1 MEERCLTGRNKP
13 RRRFRG
19 SFSVFDF
26 LPFPPVFFDPP
37 PTQFFPFRGEADDS
51 GAESE
56 SEGDNSGPDVAT
68 DASGNSRV
76 FVLADDSGAEGETDG
91 CVSVLGDDSGG
102 DGEIDSFNN
111 TFFLLFDNDSDAMG
125 DG

>member
-1 MEERCLTGRNKP
+1 M
-13 RRRFRG
+13 
-19 SFSVFDF
+19 
-26 LPFPPVFFDPP
+26 
-37 PTQFFPFRGEADDS
+37 
-51 GAESE
+51 
-56 SEGDNSGPDVAT
+56 AT

-91 CVSVLGDDSGG
+91 RVSVLGDDSGG